1 MIDPFL
7 KKDKNKMHTQKRIVA
22 WITLI
27 LVLALGNLLRAQ
39 GADTPSANTGL
50 DLAGLKKE
58 LAVFQGVIDTTIKEN
73 LQGPF
78 PVLGSTRGTYL
89 PDYGAVFNLEVNAY
103 LIRQP
108 SPFDMKPH
116 SQKELDD
123 AYEKMMSRI
132 QNVKGLIIKAIAEH
146 GNSIN
151 QLKPGENLTVVVY
164 LFSARGDERRPSP
177 SQIVL
182 NVKRY
187 VLQQYQERKIS
198 MEDLKQNIRT
208 IQY

>member
-1 MIDPFL
+1 
-7 KKDKNKMHTQKRIVA
+7 MHTPKKIVTC
-22 WITLI
+22 ITLI

-39 GADTPSANTGL
+39 GADTPSTSAGL

-103 LIRQP
+103 LIRQL
-108 SPFDMKPH
+108 SPFDLKPH
-116 SQKELDD
+116 SQKEIDE

-164 LFSARGDERRPSP
+164 LFSGSGEGKKPIP
-177 SQIVL
+177 SQMVL
-182 NVKRY
+182 NVKRF
-187 VLQQYQERKIS
+187 VLQQYRENKIS
-198 MEDLKQNIRT
+198 MDDLKQNIRV